1 MIETL
6 IDSLATAFGQVVD
19 LVSGFFVGPDAD
31 GGVFGA
37 VSDLSSKLF
46 TEGEA

>member
-6 IDSLATAFGQVVD
+6 IDSLGTAFGQVVD
-19 LVSGFFVGPDAD
+19 LVSSFFVGPDAD

-37 VSDLSSKLF
+37 FNDLSSKLF
-46 TEGEA
+46 TEGEQ

>member
-6 IDSLATAFGQVVD
+6 IESLGTAFGQVVD
-19 LVSGFFVGPDAD
+19 LVSSFFVGPDAE

-37 VSDLSSKLF
+37 FSDLSSKLF
-46 TEGEA
+46 TEGA

>member
-6 IDSLATAFGQVVD
+6 IDSLGTAFGQV
-19 LVSGFFVGPDAD
+19 DAD

-37 VSDLSSKLF
+37 FNDLSSKLF
-46 TEGEA
+46 TEGEQ